1 MKRNPKQNIRVID
14 ARMINMSGIGTYIK
28 NNIRYG
34 FYTAAMGNPADIK
47 EFESGL
53 EVIPFQDKIYGIK
66 EQLHFPYKE
75 LRKMKPTVLHVP
87 HYNVPVFYRGKMVVT
102 IHDLTHLVCSQFLPN
117 KFAYVYA
124 RIMLGIATRK
134 ASKIIT
140 VSECTKKDILKYYK
154 RTNADKIV
162 VTYEDI
168 SPVFSHKEKESVI
181 YLYDKFK
188 IPSDKKILM
197 YVGNLKPHKN
207 LGRLVEAYSKI
218 DNIDDTVLVLV
229 GKAFDNYDLKKV
241 EEQYDLKGRIF
252 HTGIVT
258 DEELVDFYN
267 LAELFVFPSIYEGFG
282 LPPLEAMAC
291 GTPVVSSDSSSMPE
305 VLGEAAEYFNPYN
318 IDEMVRAINNQ
329 LKLKKEEN
337 PAVQKGYAQV
347 KKMKDKVNKEMIQK
361 CLLD

>member
-1 MKRNPKQNIRVID
+1 
-14 ARMINMSGIGTYIK
+14 
-28 NNIRYG
+28 
-34 FYTAAMGNPADIK
+34 
-47 EFESGL
+47 
-53 EVIPFQDKIYGIK
+53 
-66 EQLHFPYKE
+66 
-75 LRKMKPTVLHVP
+75 
-87 HYNVPVFYRGKMVVT
+87 
-102 IHDLTHLVCSQFLPN
+102 
-117 KFAYVYA
+117 
-124 RIMLGIATRK
+124 
-134 ASKIIT
+134 
-140 VSECTKKDILKYYK
+140 
-154 RTNADKIV
+154 
-162 VTYEDI
+162 
-168 SPVFSHKEKESVI
+168 
-181 YLYDKFK
+181 
-188 IPSDKKILM
+188 M

-241 EEQYDLKGRIF
+241 EEQYGLKGRIF